1 LMGDSVTDYALP
13 AGHAITY
20 STGIPHCVAEVTK
33 GVRYAVVFWTTSLV
47 KDARYREILADLRT
61 VKRMLPRDYGY
72 DLTETVNDPHFI
84 LQGVE
89 NNIMR
94 HFL

>member
-1 LMGDSVTDYALP
+1 M
-13 AGHAITY
+13 
-20 STGIPHCVAEVTK
+20 
-33 GVRYAVVFWTTSLV
+33 V